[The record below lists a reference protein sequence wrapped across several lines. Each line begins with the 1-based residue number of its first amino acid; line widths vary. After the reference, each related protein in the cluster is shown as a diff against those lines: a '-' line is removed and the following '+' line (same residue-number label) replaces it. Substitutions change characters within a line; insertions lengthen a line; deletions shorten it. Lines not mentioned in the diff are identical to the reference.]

1 MLDLGFVRD
10 NLSKIEEMLRHR
22 GMNSDVVL
30 KDFRTVDAQRR
41 QAITSAETL
50 KAERNRLTEQI
61 AGMKKSGQ
69 DASQVIAETKNMRV
83 QIQELEKAAEEYD
96 TRLSQVLVNIPN
108 TPHESVPVGR
118 GSEDN
123 VEIRRW
129 GAPPKFDF
137 TPKPHWEVGE
147 QLGILDL
154 ERAAKLSGARFA
166 VYWGAGAHLE
176 RALANFML
184 DVHTK
189 EHGYTEVLP
198 PYLVNSASMYGTG
211 QLPKFASD
219 SFRVPHGEK
228 DLWLVPTAEVPV
240 TNLYRDE
247 TLEASRLPISL
258 TAYTACFRSEAG
270 SYGKDVRGI
279 IRQHQFQKVELVKF
293 ANPETSYEQ
302 LEKLTHDAEEILQK
316 LGLHYRVVT
325 LCTADIGFSAAK
337 TYDLEVWLPGQQLF
351 REISSCSNF
360 ETFQA
365 RRANIR
371 LRREGKSKSVYV
383 HTLNGS
389 GLAVGRTWLAILEN
403 YQQADGSVVVPEA
416 LRPYMGA
423 DRIVARA

>member
-10 NLSKIEEMLRHR
+10 NLPKIEEMLRHR
-22 GMNSDVVL
+22 GMNPDVVL

-166 VYWGAGAHLE
+166 VYWDLGARLE

-184 DVHTK
+184 DLHCG

-198 PYLVNSASMYGTG
+198 PFMANSESMYGTG
-211 QLPKFASD
+211 QLPKFAED
-219 SFRVPHGEK
+219 SFRVPRGSTEDGGK
-228 DLWLVPTAEVPV
+228 NDLWLIPTAEVPL

-247 TLEASRLPISL
+247 VLDLDRLPVSIAGW
-258 TAYTACFRSEAG
+258 TPCFRSE
-270 SYGKDVRGI
+270 
-279 IRQHQFQKVELVKF
+279 
-293 ANPETSYEQ
+293 
-302 LEKLTHDAEEILQK
+302 
-316 LGLHYRVVT
+316 
-325 LCTADIGFSAAK
+325 
-337 TYDLEVWLPGQQLF
+337 
-351 REISSCSNF
+351 
-360 ETFQA
+360 
-365 RRANIR
+365 
-371 LRREGKSKSVYV
+371 
-383 HTLNGS
+383 
-389 GLAVGRTWLAILEN
+389 
-403 YQQADGSVVVPEA
+403 
-416 LRPYMGA
+416 
-423 DRIVARA
+423 